1 MDKKAQ
7 DATRAGT
14 PETAFVSY
22 TNCSRE
28 EPLEYRYKGTEG
40 IAKLKALKKQYNP
53 TGVFTKQLL

>member
-14 PETAFVSY
+14 HEAAFVSY
-22 TNCSRE
+22 TNSSRDD
-28 EPLEYRYKGTEG
+28 PLEYRYKGAER
-40 IAKLKALKKQYNP
+40 IARLKALKEQYDP